1 MTLHLD
7 NDKHAQLSHSA
18 DNYLSAGPSTELSE
32 EDKTPWSVMGAGS
45 TEEEG
50 AASTELPSS
59 SNPEG
64 CAGEVYPEGEGDIL
78 GGEERSAWVEDEG
91 SSGFSGL

>member
-7 NDKHAQLSHSA
+7 NDKHAQLSHSS

-64 CAGEVYPEGEGDIL
+64 CAGELYPEGEGDIL
-78 GGEERSAWVEDEG
+78 GGEERTAWVEDEG

>member
-1 MTLHLD
+1 
-7 NDKHAQLSHSA
+7 
-18 DNYLSAGPSTELSE
+18 
-32 EDKTPWSVMGAGS
+32 MGAGS

-78 GGEERSAWVEDEG
+78 GGEERIAWVEDEG
-91 SSGFSGL
+91 SSGFSGLKVQMENQHYTNSDI